1 MLRLLIVGTTALTD
15 RLIAAVEAGAPD
27 RYRVIGVVS
36 ERTAATA
43 MDQRYP
49 VLGTLAD
56 LDRLVDSLQPGVIA
70 IAMAERRGSLPVR
83 ELLEYRVT
91 RGIAVEDGVEMYE
104 RLTGAVAVDTLT
116 PSSLVFSGRLQ
127 VSRSYLAWTRAMGIA
142 LSLAGLVALSPL
154 LLLIALAIALDSR
167 GPILFA
173 QPRIGRAG
181 RPFTLLKFRTMRD
194 GGHGSEWVRDNGDRI
209 TRVGK
214 WLRKFRL
221 DELPQLVNVLR
232 GDMNLVGPRP
242 HPVTNFETLRL
253 LSRNLNDATGV
264 DIPYY
269 TLRTLVRPGITGWAQ
284 IRYGYA
290 NDFDEEI
297 EKLRYDL
304 YYITHLSFGLDL
316 RILIETARVVLR
328 GQDSGPVV
336 AGAARA
342 ANVTGRTA
350 A

>member
-1 MLRLLIVGTTALTD
+1 MLRLLIVGATALSH
-15 RLIAAVEAGAPD
+15 RLIAAVEAEASPS
-27 RYRVIGVVS
+27 YKVIGVVA
-36 ERTAATA
+36 ERADATTEDHGYVA
-43 MDQRYP
+43 
-49 VLGTLAD
+49 LGTLAD
-56 LDRLVDSLQPGVIA
+56 LDRLVDRLRPDVIA
-70 IAMAERRGSLPVR
+70 VALSERRGSLPVR
-83 ELLEYRVT
+83 ELLEYRVA
-91 RGIAVEDGVEMYE
+91 RGIVVEDGVELYE

-116 PSSLVFSGRLQ
+116 PSSLVFSARLS
-127 VSRSYLAWTRAMGIA
+127 VSRVYLACTRAVGIA
-142 LSLAGLVALSPL
+142 LSLAGLAAASPL
-154 LLLIALAIALDSR
+154 LLIIALAIALDSE

-173 QPRIGRAG
+173 QRRIGRAG
-181 RPFTLLKFRTMRD
+181 RPFTLLKFRTMR
-194 GGHGSEWVRDNGDRI
+194 GGTHGSEWVRDNGDRI
-209 TRVGK
+209 TRVGR
-214 WLRKFRL
+214 WLRKYRL
-221 DELPQLVNVLR
+221 DELPQLINVLR

-253 LSRNLNDATGV
+253 LSRNLNDATGA

-304 YYITHLSFGLDL
+304 YYVTHLSLALDL

-336 AGAARA
+336 ARVAGRSAA
-342 ANVTGRTA
+342 
-350 A
+350 

>member
-1 MLRLLIVGTTALTD
+1 MLRLLIVGATALSH
-15 RLIAAVEAGAPD
+15 RLIAAVEAEASPS
-27 RYRVIGVVS
+27 YKVIGVVA
-36 ERTAATA
+36 ERADATTEDHGYVA
-43 MDQRYP
+43 
-49 VLGTLAD
+49 LGTLAD
-56 LDRLVDSLQPGVIA
+56 LDRLVDRLRPDVIA
-70 IAMAERRGSLPVR
+70 VALSERRGSLPVR
-83 ELLEYRVT
+83 ELLEYRVA
-91 RGIAVEDGVEMYE
+91 RGIVVEDGVELYE

-116 PSSLVFSGRLQ
+116 PSSLVFSARLR
-127 VSRSYLAWTRAMGIA
+127 VSRVYLACTRAAGIA
-142 LSLAGLVALSPL
+142 LSLAGLAAASPL
-154 LLLIALAIALDSR
+154 LLIIALAIALDSE

-173 QPRIGRAG
+173 QRRIGRAG
-181 RPFTLLKFRTMRD
+181 RPFTLLKFRTMR
-194 GGHGSEWVRDNGDRI
+194 GGTHGSEWVRDNGDRI
-209 TRVGK
+209 TRVGR
-214 WLRKFRL
+214 WLRKYRL
-221 DELPQLVNVLR
+221 DELPQLINVLR

-253 LSRNLNDATGV
+253 LSRNLNDATGA

-304 YYITHLSFGLDL
+304 YYVTHLSLALDL

-336 AGAARA
+336 ARVAGRSAA
-342 ANVTGRTA
+342 
-350 A
+350 